1 MNGMF
6 PVPSSSISIDVKLSN
21 VDLLINGPGISNSG
35 STEVVEVATSAQR
48 KQRLIFFFFKIV
60 TEMMLPILTVRE
72 GN

>member
-1 MNGMF
+1 ML
-6 PVPSSSISIDVKLSN
+6 PIPSSSISIDVKLSN

-48 KQRLIFFFFKIV
+48 KQRLIFFFKIV